1 MNNMSASLKCRLLT
15 VMKGHLVTHF
25 VLTTVLQIP
34 HTAITVE
41 DIEKHL
47 ALIIEK
53 LQNER
58 LEYFLAFRY
67 VC

>member
-1 MNNMSASLKCRLLT
+1 MHNMSANPKCRRLT
-15 VMKGHLVTHF
+15 VTRGHLVAHF

-34 HTAITVE
+34 HTAITVD

-58 LEYFLAFRY
+58 SEYFPAFHY

>member
-1 MNNMSASLKCRLLT
+1 M
-15 VMKGHLVTHF
+15 THF
-25 VLTTVLQIP
+25 VLNTVLQIP